1 MENIWDQKHASRRS
15 ELKTIFVLSGMD
27 NFKLS
32 HIKFGVLIL
41 FYLCVSQLLFAQN
54 DSTSVK
60 KLFENSNKTGF
71 PVLGIQGDTLFF
83 VYSRLGASSPQE
95 RAFHISDKIKR
106 IYENDNFQ
114 IDSLII
120 AEAENSYDLI
130 YGEMIVTTVTPADA
144 SYYNMELID
153 LAAELKEKISMSL
166 IEAKEE
172 QKFFKILIRSLLA
185 LLVFG
190 FAAFI
195 YWLLGK
201 LYSRILKHLEINKN
215 KWLKNL
221 AYKEY
226 TFLTAE
232 QELGIIHFILRVIR
246 IFLFVIL
253 IYFTLSI
260 AFSIFPFTRGWA
272 DRLFQLV
279 WSPFTSIFLAI
290 WQYLPNLFTIVV
302 IVFVMGYFIRFVKYI
317 FKEIDAEKLHISGF
331 HADWAMPTYSIVR
344 FLLYA
349 FMFVLIF
356 PYLPGSDSNIF
367 KGVSVFIGVLFSLG
381 SSSAIANM
389 VAGLVIT
396 YMRPFKI
403 GDRIKIGD
411 ITGDVIEKTLLVTRI
426 KTSKNE
432 EVTIPNSAVL
442 NGNTTNFSTLARTEG
457 LIIHSTVTIG
467 YDVPWKD
474 IHQALIDAA
483 LRTEKVLKS
492 PLPFVLQ
499 TGLED
504 FYVSYQINAYT
515 KESNLL
521 ARVYSDLHQ
530 HIQDC
535 CFENGIEILSPHYR
549 AARDGNMTT
558 IPPAYLSKDY
568 QVPSFNIR
576 MEKGEDK

>member
-279 WSPFTSIFLAI
+279 W
-290 WQYLPNLFTIVV
+290 
-302 IVFVMGYFIRFVKYI
+302 
-317 FKEIDAEKLHISGF
+317 
-331 HADWAMPTYSIVR
+331 
-344 FLLYA
+344 
-349 FMFVLIF
+349 
-356 PYLPGSDSNIF
+356 
-367 KGVSVFIGVLFSLG
+367 
-381 SSSAIANM
+381 
-389 VAGLVIT
+389 
-396 YMRPFKI
+396 
-403 GDRIKIGD
+403 
-411 ITGDVIEKTLLVTRI
+411 
-426 KTSKNE
+426 
-432 EVTIPNSAVL
+432 
-442 NGNTTNFSTLARTEG
+442 
-457 LIIHSTVTIG
+457 
-467 YDVPWKD
+467 
-474 IHQALIDAA
+474 
-483 LRTEKVLKS
+483 
-492 PLPFVLQ
+492 
-499 TGLED
+499 
-504 FYVSYQINAYT
+504 
-515 KESNLL
+515 
-521 ARVYSDLHQ
+521 
-530 HIQDC
+530 
-535 CFENGIEILSPHYR
+535 
-549 AARDGNMTT
+549 
-558 IPPAYLSKDY
+558 
-568 QVPSFNIR
+568 
-576 MEKGEDK
+576 